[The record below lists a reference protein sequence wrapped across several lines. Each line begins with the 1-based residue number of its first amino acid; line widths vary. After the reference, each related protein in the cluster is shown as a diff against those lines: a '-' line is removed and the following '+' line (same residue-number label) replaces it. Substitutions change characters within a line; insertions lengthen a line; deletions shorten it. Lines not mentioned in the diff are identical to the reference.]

1 MIDHEKN
8 ARFLFDLLDEIDTI
22 GDMAK
27 ENLRLYR
34 DMVEKVQRRR
44 FDVAS
49 TDGYTVKFIEQE
61 RPA

>member
-1 MIDHEKN
+1 MIDHEKH

-22 GDMAK
+22 GDIAK
-27 ENLRLYR
+27 EDLRGYR

-49 TDGYTVKFIEQE
+49 TDGYTVRFKE
-61 RPA
+61 